1 MRNHKLWIVTLVVC
15 VMTVLFSSI
24 SVYAMEPNTGDIQ
37 LEGIVPGEGTEGDT
51 SGDGTESALE
61 SGGSTEGSEGDAE
74 QEAFSCF
81 AYDAD
86 GKALQGFWDA
96 EDSQWYLFVPST
108 VSIADLKL
116 HFTGKMDAVS
126 TGALDK
132 EAGIVTGAFA
142 QSGDK
147 LELTDADGEISTVV
161 VYQSDLPSVYIDLE
175 GTTLGTIHQD
185 KDKKYKTNSVYIAD
199 PNGEYDLTVTD
210 NVEVKGRG
218 NSTWRLYEKKG
229 YQIKFDSK
237 TSVLG
242 MSKAKKWVLLANAS
256 DDSMMRTKLVYEMAD
271 KLGMAF
277 VPSFEYVDLWIEGE
291 YRGTYMI
298 GEKVEPGS
306 SRLDLQNDTGALFEH
321 DEQFYAEEDY
331 WIFSK
336 PMQRH
341 FVMKEIVE
349 EEDAFIADAM
359 TDFEAA
365 VDELAAYLYSTP
377 SNEVTLEE
385 LSTMI
390 DVDSFIKYYLVNE
403 YALNRESFATSFYWY
418 KDGPDDVIHLGP
430 IWDFDTCMG
439 NDGEPYTANYGT
451 EHFMFRYLLAS
462 PAFNARTQELLETY
476 RADLESMI
484 ENVDVLKAEIEDS
497 AAMNYLRWDVLGKP
511 NPKGGT
517 DFHATYDDAVTFVKN
532 WLQGREGAFAIGQ
545 CSVTTSVISE
555 DCQYMDIRFDD
566 GQEHD
571 SILFAVWSLNGGQD
585 DPGWYTAKQDENGVW
600 RCSVDLGNHNSAGM
614 YYIDTYAGSERT
626 LISDGRN
633 YVETA
638 TTARYPIETTLSEDG
653 TMLTVT
659 MTDAEASLSAV
670 RFGIWG
676 ITTGQEESLKWM
688 IAERS
693 ADNKWSI
700 TVPVCKFNLA
710 GEDIL
715 TIHAYGT
722 ENEEEKFVNTASEA
736 VKTAVPHTYD
746 ASDICTA
753 CGAVKGESETIA
765 ATPMYR
771 LYNPNSGEHFY
782 TGSEEER
789 DNLASL
795 GWQYEGVAW
804 HAPIFE
810 GNPVYRVFNPNS
822 GDHHYTMS
830 REEVDELTAIG
841 WQYEGVCWN
850 SAFEGSEQY
859 RLYNPNADLGSH
871 HYTSSAEER
880 DYLVRLGWIH
890 EGTGWLGVVA
900 KTAEKAPAAGDEAVL
915 CIGIDYRAAANLLAV
930 R

>member
-1 MRNHKLWIVTLVVC
+1 MRRRKLWIVTLVVC
-15 VMTVLFSSI
+15 VMSVLFSG
-24 SVYAMEPNTGDIQ
+24 VTVFAMEPNTGEIQ
-37 LEGIVPGEGTEGDT
+37 LEGIVPG
-51 SGDGTESALE
+51 DGTESQPE
-61 SGGSTEGSEGDAE
+61 EGNPGENDAE
-74 QEAFSCF
+74 QGTEQAAFSCF

-86 GKALQGFWDA
+86 GKKLQGFWDE
-96 EDSQWYLFVPST
+96 EDGQWYLFVPST
-108 VSIADLKL
+108 VSLADMKL
-116 HFTGKMDAVS
+116 HFTGSMETASAGV
-126 TGALDK
+126 LDK
-132 EAGIVTGAFA
+132 EAGTVTGAFA

-147 LELTDADGEISTVV
+147 LELTDADGNTSTVLA
-161 VYQSDLPSVYIDLE
+161 YQSDLPSVYIDLE
-175 GTTLGTIHQD
+175 GTTLETIHQD

-199 PNGEYDLTVTD
+199 PNGDYDLTVTD

-229 YQIKFDSK
+229 YQIKFESK

-242 MSKAKKWVLLANAS
+242 MGKAKKWVLLANAG

-271 KLGMAF
+271 KLGMAY

-291 YRGTYMI
+291 YRGTYI
-298 GEKVEPGS
+298 LGEKVEPGS
-306 SRLDLQNDTGALFEH
+306 TRLDLQNDAGALFEH
-321 DEQFYAEEDY
+321 DEAFYAEEDY
-331 WIFSK
+331 WFFSE
-336 PMQRH
+336 MLQRH
-341 FVMKEIVE
+341 FVLKEIVE
-349 EEDAFIADAM
+349 EEDAIIADAM
-359 TDFEAA
+359 ADFKAA
-365 VDELAAYLYSTP
+365 ADELAAYLYSTP
-377 SNEVTLEE
+377 SKEATLEK

-390 DVDSFIKYYLVNE
+390 DVDSFIKYYLINE
-403 YALNRESFATSFYWY
+403 YALNRESFNTSFYWY

-439 NDGEPYTANYGT
+439 NDGEPNTASYGT
-451 EHFMFRYLLAS
+451 EHFLFRYLLAS
-462 PAFNARTQELLETY
+462 PEFNARAQELLETY
-476 RADLESMI
+476 RADLESMTD
-484 ENVDVLKAEIEDS
+484 NVDVIKAKIADS
-497 AAMNYLRWDVLGKP
+497 AKMNYLRWNVLGKP

-517 DFHATYDDAVTFVKN
+517 DFHATFDEAAQFVKD
-532 WLQGREGAFAIGQ
+532 WLEGREAAFEIGQ
-545 CSVTTSVISE
+545 CSVTTTAISE
-555 DCQYMDIRFDD
+555 DCQYMDIAFDD

-571 SILFAVWSLNGGQD
+571 SILFAVWCIDGGQD
-585 DPGWYTAKQDENGVW
+585 DLGWYTAKQDENGVW
-600 RCSVDLGNHNSAGM
+600 RCRVDLGNHNSAGM
-614 YYIDTYAGSERT
+614 YYVDTYAGSERT

-633 YVETA
+633 YVQTA
-638 TTARYPIETTLSEDG
+638 ATARYPIETVLSEDG

-676 ITTGQEESLKWM
+676 ITTGQEDSLKWV
-688 IAERS
+688 IAERN
-693 ADNKWSI
+693 ADNQWSI
-700 TVPVCKFNLA
+700 TVPVCRFNLA

-722 ENEEEKFVNTASEA
+722 EDAEEKFVNTASEA
-736 VKTAVPHTYD
+736 VKTAVPHTYENG
-746 ASDICTA
+746 ICGV
-753 CGAVKGESETIA
+753 CGAAEGETDTIA
-765 ATPMYR
+765 STPMYR

-789 DNLASL
+789 DMLANL

-830 REEVDELTAIG
+830 QDEVDNLTALG

-871 HYTSSAEER
+871 HYTSSVEER
-880 DYLVRLGWIH
+880 DYLVSLGWIH

-900 KTAEKAPAAGDEAVL
+900 RVPAATDKAPAMGNETAFCMVVDPRVTAG
-915 CIGIDYRAAANLLAV
+915 IFSV